1 MNDNQIANRC
11 ASVLKMSA
19 DEAKWVADNL
29 YNYACPDFSE
39 WDWSEI
45 DECFRSVL
53 WFRGKTK
60 AEVKALLT

>member
-1 MNDNQIANRC
+1 
-11 ASVLKMSA
+11 MSA